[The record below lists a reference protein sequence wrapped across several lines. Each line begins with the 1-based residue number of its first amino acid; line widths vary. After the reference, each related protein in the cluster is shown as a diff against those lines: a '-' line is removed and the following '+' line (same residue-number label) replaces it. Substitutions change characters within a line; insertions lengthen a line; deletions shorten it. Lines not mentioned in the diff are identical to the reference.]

1 MGTRYNIL
9 GLLRSPSSVYVI
21 FRYGTYI
28 VQFLNSILLA
38 KALGDIKYGIYS
50 FVFLIM
56 QYMSYSNLGINES
69 LNTEY
74 AVSKDG
80 DRCKI
85 YVMGIEFIDKYFSV
99 HGVCFFN
106 FNSFAI

>member
-1 MGTRYNIL
+1 ME
-9 GLLRSPSSVYVI
+9 
-21 FRYGTYI
+21 YI
-28 VQFLNSILLA
+28 
-38 KALGDIKYGIYS
+38 ALS
-50 FVFLIM
+50 FLIM
-56 QYMSYSNLGINES
+56 QYMSYYNLGINES

-74 AVSKDG
+74 AVSKMVIDVNME
-80 DRCKI
+80 

>member
-38 KALGDIKYGIYS
+38 KALGDIKYGIYNR
-50 FVFLIM
+50 L
-56 QYMSYSNLGINES
+56 L
-69 LNTEY
+69 LN
-74 AVSKDG
+74 
-80 DRCKI
+80 I
-85 YVMGIEFIDKYFSV
+85 L
-99 HGVCFFN
+99 
-106 FNSFAI
+106 

>member
-69 LNTEY
+69 LNME
-74 AVSKDG
+74 
-80 DRCKI
+80 